1 MVPQGHCWIEGDNHS
16 ASYDSN
22 KFGCIPMGLILGKA
36 KILKSAAEYQWDI
49 VKFAQDTVNSFSLIK
64 TDMPDRR
71 ELVKLKQPDQRLLK
85 ILIQNNRRNSGSYYY
100 VDYHKRNKPEETRVN
115 ADGDVLPDEI
125 LKELQKDLDDIDD
138 VLTLHNDDDDDGY

>member
-1 MVPQGHCWIEGDNHS
+1 
-16 ASYDSN
+16 
-22 KFGCIPMGLILGKA
+22 MGLILGKA
-36 KILKSAAEYQWDI
+36 KVIKSAAEYQWDI
-49 VKFAQDTVNSFSLIK
+49 VKFAQDTANSFSLIK

-115 ADGDVLPDEI
+115 AEGVLPDEI
-125 LKELQKDLDDIDD
+125 LNELQKDLDDIDD
-138 VLTLHNDDDDDGY
+138 VLTLHNDHNDDDDDGY